1 MLNDRIL
8 DGNGDCV
15 ATVDIGAYEFAR
27 PSTLSFSASSLS
39 FADQDVGSTSA
50 ALSSTI
56 TSTGSVPVS
65 VCGFLVAG
73 DFGQINTCGASI
85 GPKGTCAVN
94 ASFTP
99 TSHGLR
105 SGFLQ
110 LITNDAGSPQSVSL
124 SGKGVL
130 PGTVLSTTALN
141 FPAQLVGTASAPQ
154 SVILSNPAD
163 RQLNLLQV
171 GTTGDFSQS
180 NTCGQTVAP
189 LANCSFSITFTPT
202 SSTTRTGSLIITDNA
217 SGSPHVV
224 AFTGNGADFSLAAA
238 LGGSTAATVMAGNT
252 ATYNLQVSPLNGFAG
267 TVALTCTGAPSLA
280 TCSSVPGTVT
290 LNGSSS
296 TSFQVKVT
304 TVAPS
309 NSAPSPVLPDLPGT
323 YMQQS
328 TLPMLLALVLFA
340 LPRTLTRAPSC
351 KMSFTYALG
360 LACIVSIAACGSGSN
375 TSTHPGTPAG
385 TFALTITASSG
396 GVSHTQSRTHRSL
409 GST

>member
-56 TSTGSVPVS
+56 TGTGSVPVS

-130 PGTVLSTTALN
+130 RGTVLSTTALN

-163 RQLNLLQV
+163 GQLNLLQV

-202 SSTTRTGSLIITDNA
+202 SSTTRTGSLIIR
-217 SGSPHVV
+217 
-224 AFTGNGADFSLAAA
+224 
-238 LGGSTAATVMAGNT
+238 
-252 ATYNLQVSPLNGFAG
+252 Q
-267 TVALTCTGAPSLA
+267 CQRQ
-280 TCSSVPGTVT
+280 SSRRCLHGKR
-290 LNGSSS
+290 G
-296 TSFQVKVT
+296 
-304 TVAPS
+304 
-309 NSAPSPVLPDLPGT
+309 
-323 YMQQS
+323 
-328 TLPMLLALVLFA
+328 
-340 LPRTLTRAPSC
+340 
-351 KMSFTYALG
+351 
-360 LACIVSIAACGSGSN
+360 
-375 TSTHPGTPAG
+375 
-385 TFALTITASSG
+385 
-396 GVSHTQSRTHRSL
+396 
-409 GST
+409 